1 MTLVNRRVFEE
12 LCLILA
18 ALFAIFWAVL
28 RACVQ
33 AITLDEADT
42 YFWFVAK
49 PLAYVFHPFSNNHVL
64 NTLLMWMTTRAFGT
78 SILTVRAPALAGAI
92 LYVSICYFLC
102 RSITTDFHLRLPLLI
117 CLIYNPFIL
126 DFMVAARGY
135 GLANAF
141 LLAAIAIP
149 VWHRLK
155 GRPSLAS
162 SCALASLSL
171 GLSFAANFSFAF
183 VDLAAFLAI
192 MAWAIRRREGQSVLR
207 IFGFCALPGMLI
219 ALLLCG
225 YPLAH
230 WPKGAFWQSAHSL
243 KEMRQSLMQ
252 SSLYQLNPRFLDA
265 DLYDL
270 MDFLRPRLPPLLIIL
285 CFCQLVATRL
295 DGAWLRDER
304 TRWLGRFGAALAVI
318 TAFSVLL
325 HWLAF
330 RFHDMPLPLGR
341 TGIFLIP
348 LCTLIAGVI
357 AAAPARSVVSQWL
370 GRSLTGLLTCL
381 AFYFL
386 LCLRLTYFQEY
397 QWDAD
402 VKEVYSELA
411 RLNHAYGVTDVA
423 TNGFYAGPLNFY
435 RVLSKK
441 ETFPE
446 FATISGDPPCGMSVY
461 VLPGVYYQPFIKKAN
476 LAVVYRG
483 KSTDV
488 VVAVQPDGP
497 VPPLDN
503 R

>member
-1 MTLVNRRVFEE
+1 MTPVNRRVLEE
-12 LCLILA
+12 LALIVT
-18 ALFAIFWAVL
+18 ALFAIFWAIL

-42 YFWFVAK
+42 YFWFVARS
-49 PLAYVFHPFSNNHVL
+49 AGYIFYPFSNNHVL
-64 NTLLMWMTTRAFGT
+64 NTLLMWMTTHAFGT

-102 RSITTDFHLRLPLLI
+102 RSITNDFHLQLPLFI
-117 CLIYNPFIL
+117 CLVYNPFIL

-135 GLANAF
+135 GLADAF

-149 VWHRLK
+149 VWHRMK
-155 GRPSLAS
+155 GRPSLRS
-162 SCALASLSL
+162 SCALASLAL

-192 MAWAIRRREGQSVLR
+192 LTWAIRRREGQSVLR
-207 IFGFCALPGMLI
+207 IFGFCALPGLLI

-243 KEMRQSLMQ
+243 REMRQSLMQ
-252 SSLYQLNPRFLDA
+252 SSLYRLNPRFLDA

-270 MDFLRPRLPPLLIIL
+270 MDFLRPRLPPLLVVL
-285 CFCQLVATRL
+285 CLCQLVATRL
-295 DGAWLRDER
+295 DGSWFVDER
-304 TRWLGRFGAALAVI
+304 TRWLGRFGAALAAI

-330 RFHDMPLPLGR
+330 RFHDVPLPLGR

-348 LCTLIAGVI
+348 LCTLVAGVI
-357 AAAPARSVVSQWL
+357 AAAPARSAVSQWL
-370 GRSLTGLLTCL
+370 RRGLTGVLICL

-386 LCLRLTYFQEY
+386 LCLRLTYFKEY
-397 QWDAD
+397 QYDAD
-402 VKEVYSELA
+402 VKDVYSVLA
-411 RLNHAYGVTDVA
+411 RLNHTYGVTDVA

-435 RVLSKK
+435 RVLSKR

-446 FATISGDPPCGMSVY
+446 FTAIIGDPPCGKSVY
-461 VLPGVYYQPFIKKAN
+461 VLPESYYQPFIKKAN
-476 LAVVYRG
+476 LVLVYRG

-488 VVAVQPDGP
+488 VVAVRPGGP
-497 VPPLDN
+497 VPPLDY